1 MAKEVYRNRLIDS
14 VIKKYLS
21 FFKAVCIEGPKA
33 SGKTWAA
40 KQCTKS
46 EIMIGDPSDS
56 FANRR
61 LASLDV
67 MAALRG
73 EEPHL
78 IDEWQEV
85 PAIWDAVR
93 AEVDKDSRRGRFI
106 LTGSSTPDK
115 KGVLHSGTGRIPS
128 IQLRPMSLYESGES
142 SGRISLS
149 SLFEGEF
156 EGSVDSGQVLLTD
169 IAKYIVRGGWPAAID
184 FSAEDAAYF
193 ARAYVD
199 GIMRND
205 IPRVAPGTDLMK
217 ISQFMRSLARNES
230 TTASRN
236 TIRNDLNGEISEE
249 TAGNYLTILSRLFL
263 LDDVPPFSPSV
274 RSSLR
279 IKQMAKHHYVDP
291 SIPAALMNLNVRGI
305 MGDLQTF
312 GFLFESLVARDL
324 EVYSTPLNGHLS
336 YYRDR
341 YGLEADFVLH
351 LSDGRYALIECKL
364 GEKGIEEGKS
374 HLLKLRDLI
383 RKHNTEIERTED
395 YIEEPSLLMIITGGR
410 IAYTTEEGIN
420 IVPIGCLG
428 P

>member
-21 FFKAVCIEGPKA
+21 LFKAVCIEGPKA

-40 KQCTKS
+40 KQCAKS

-115 KGVLHSGTGRIPS
+115 KGVLHSGTGRITS

-156 EGSVDSGQVLLTD
+156 EGSVDSGQVFLTD

-193 ARAYVD
+193 VRAYID
-199 GIMRND
+199 GIISED
-205 IPRVAPGTDLMK
+205 VPRVAPSTDLAK
-217 ISQFMRSLARNES
+217 ITRFMRSLARNES

-236 TIRNDLNGEISEE
+236 TIRKDFNGEISDD
-249 TAGNYLTILSRLFL
+249 TASSYTTILTRLFQ
-263 LDDVPPFSPSV
+263 LDDIPPYSPEV

-279 IKQMAKHHYVDP
+279 VKQMSKHHYVDP
-291 SIPAALMNLNVRGI
+291 SIPSALLRLNVRSL
-305 MGDLQTF
+305 MNDLQTF
-312 GFLFESLVARDL
+312 GFLFKSLALRDL
-324 EVYSTPLNGHLS
+324 LIYSSANGFNLYH
-336 YYRDR
+336 YQDYRDNEVDAVVEAEDGSF
-341 YGLEADFVLH
+341 GLIEIKLGTGDIEKGIKSL
-351 LSDGRYALIECKL
+351 LKTNKALIETS
-364 GEKGIEEGKS
+364 GKGARFLCVLSGLTPYAYKDKS
-374 HLLKLRDLI
+374 GVIVVPLTALR
-383 RKHNTEIERTED
+383 
-395 YIEEPSLLMIITGGR
+395 P
-410 IAYTTEEGIN
+410 
-420 IVPIGCLG
+420 
-428 P
+428 

>member
-1 MAKEVYRNRLIDS
+1 MVQESYKIRLIDEK
-14 VIKKYLS
+14 IRKYLS
-21 FFKAVCIEGPKA
+21 LFKAICIEGPKA

-40 KQCTKS
+40 KRSSKS
-46 EIMIGDPSDS
+46 SIMLGDPTDT

-61 LASLDV
+61 LVELDI

-85 PAIWDAVR
+85 PSIWDAVR

-106 LTGSSTPDK
+106 LTGSSTPES

-128 IQLRPMSLYESGES
+128 IVLRPMSLFESGES
-142 SGRISLS
+142 SGKVSLS
-149 SLFEGEF
+149 SLFNSEMGT
-156 EGSVDSGQVLLTD
+156 SLDTGQVYLNDL
-169 IAKYIVRGGWPAAID
+169 AKYIIRGGWPEALD
-184 FSAEDAAYF
+184 FGEEDSSYF

-217 ISQFMRSLARNES
+217 ISQFMRSMARNES

-249 TAGNYLTILSRLFL
+249 TAGNYMTILSRLFL

-291 SIPAALMNLNVRGI
+291 SIPAALLNLNIRGI
-305 MGDLQTF
+305 MGDLQAF
-312 GFLFESLVARDL
+312 VFLFESLV
-324 EVYSTPLNGHLS
+324 
-336 YYRDR
+336 
-341 YGLEADFVLH
+341 
-351 LSDGRYALIECKL
+351 
-364 GEKGIEEGKS
+364 
-374 HLLKLRDLI
+374 LRDLKI
-383 RKHNTEIERTED
+383 YCDANDYKLFHYQDYRDNELDAIIESDDGSYGAIEIKLGTGEIEKGVK
-395 YIEEPSLLMIITGGR
+395 SLLKTDKAMKEVFGKGVKFLCVISGLSPY
-410 IAYTTEEGIN
+410 AYKRPDGVYV
-420 IVPIGCLG
+420 VPLTALK

>member
-1 MAKEVYRNRLIDS
+1 MVQESYKIRLIDEK
-14 VIKKYLS
+14 IGKYLS
-21 FFKAVCIEGPKA
+21 LFKAICIEGPKA

-40 KQCTKS
+40 KRSSKS
-46 EIMIGDPSDS
+46 SIMLGDPTDT

-61 LASLDV
+61 LVELDI

-85 PAIWDAVR
+85 PSLWDAVR

-106 LTGSSTPDK
+106 LTGSSTPER
-115 KGVLHSGTGRIPS
+115 KGILHSGTGRIPS
-128 IQLRPMSLYESGES
+128 IVLRPMSLFESGES
-142 SGRISLS
+142 SGKVSLS
-149 SLFEGEF
+149 SLFNSEMCT
-156 EGSVDSGQVLLTD
+156 SLDTGQVYLNDL
-169 IAKYIVRGGWPAAID
+169 AKYIIRGGWPEALD
-184 FSAEDAAYF
+184 FREEDSSYF

-263 LDDVPPFSPSV
+263 LDDVPPFCPSV

-312 GFLFESLVARDL
+312 GFLFESLV
-324 EVYSTPLNGHLS
+324 
-336 YYRDR
+336 
-341 YGLEADFVLH
+341 
-351 LSDGRYALIECKL
+351 
-364 GEKGIEEGKS
+364 
-374 HLLKLRDLI
+374 LRDLKI
-383 RKHNTEIERTED
+383 YCDANDYKLFHYQDYRDNELDAIIESDDGSYGAIEIKLGTGEIEKGVK
-395 YIEEPSLLMIITGGR
+395 SLLKTDKAMKEAFGKGAKFLCVISGLSPY
-410 IAYTTEEGIN
+410 AYKRPDGVYV
-420 IVPIGCLG
+420 VPLTALK